1 VSNPTSLDWL
11 LDDFVGRVPAAR
23 QAVVL
28 SVDGL
33 LMGGSR
39 GMEQAEAEHM
49 AAVAAGFA
57 SLSRSAGRHFKAGP
71 VRQTI
76 IEMQDAFL
84 LVTSAGQ
91 GSCLAVLSAA
101 DSDIGMVAYEMAM
114 LVERIGHNLAAQ
126 PRSGQP
132 RAAVQAR

>member
-1 VSNPTSLDWL
+1 MSTPASLDWL
-11 LDDFVGRVPAAR
+11 LDDFVERVPAAR
-23 QAVVL
+23 RAVVL

-39 GMEQAEAEHM
+39 GMEQSDAEHM

-57 SLSRSAGRHFKAGP
+57 SLSRSAGRHFQAGP

-76 IEMQDAFL
+76 IEMEDAFL

-114 LVERIGHNLAAQ
+114 LVERIGHNMAT
-126 PRSGQP
+126 QP
-132 RAAVQAR
+132 RAAVQVR

>member
-1 VSNPTSLDWL
+1 MTNPPHGLDWL
-11 LDDFVGRVPAAR
+11 IDDFVARVPAAQ

-33 LMGGSR
+33 LMGASR
-39 GMEQAEAEHM
+39 DLVQAEAEHM

-57 SLSRSAGRHFKAGP
+57 SLARSSARHFQRGA

-76 IEMQDAFL
+76 IEMEAAFL

-91 GSCLAVLSAA
+91 GSCLAVLAAA

-114 LVERIGHNLAAQ
+114 LVERIGHNLATH
-126 PRSGQP
+126 PRNT
-132 RAAVQAR
+132 ANAR

>member
-1 VSNPTSLDWL
+1 MSNPASLDWL
-11 LDDFVGRVPAAR
+11 LDDFVERVPAAQR
-23 QAVVL
+23 AIVL

-39 GMEQAEAEHM
+39 GMEQADAEHM

-57 SLSRSAGRHFKAGP
+57 SLSRSAGRHFRAGP

-76 IEMQDAFL
+76 IEMEEAFL

-91 GSCLAVLSAA
+91 GSCLAVLSDAA
-101 DSDIGMVAYEMAM
+101 SDIGMVAYEMAL
-114 LVERIGHNLAAQ
+114 LVERIGHNMAT
-126 PRSGQP
+126 QP
-132 RAAVQAR
+132 RAAAQVR

>member
-1 VSNPTSLDWL
+1 MSNPTHGLDWL
-11 LDDFVGRVPAAR
+11 IDDFVARVPAAQ

-33 LMGGSR
+33 LMGASR
-39 GMEQAEAEHM
+39 NLAQAEAEHM

-57 SLSRSAGRHFKAGP
+57 SLARSSARHFQRGV

-76 IEMQDAFL
+76 IEMESAFL

-91 GSCLAVLSAA
+91 GSCLAVLAAA

-114 LVERIGHNLAAQ
+114 LVERIGHNLATQ
-126 PRSGQP
+126 PRST
-132 RAAVQAR
+132 AHAR

>member
-1 VSNPTSLDWL
+1 MSTPASLDWL
-11 LDDFVGRVPAAR
+11 LDDFVERVPAAQR
-23 QAVVL
+23 AVVL

-39 GMEQAEAEHM
+39 GMAQADAEHM

-57 SLSRSAGRHFKAGP
+57 SLSRSAGRHFQAGP

-76 IEMQDAFL
+76 IEMEEAFL

-91 GSCLAVLSAA
+91 RSCLAVLSDAA
-101 DSDIGMVAYEMAM
+101 SDIGLVAYEMAM
-114 LVERIGHNLAAQ
+114 LIERIGHNMAT
-126 PRSGQP
+126 QP
-132 RAAVQAR
+132 RAAAQVR

>member
-1 VSNPTSLDWL
+1 MSTPASLDWL
-11 LDDFVGRVPAAR
+11 LDDFVERVPAAQR
-23 QAVVL
+23 AVVL

-39 GMEQAEAEHM
+39 GMEQADAEQM

-57 SLSRSAGRHFKAGP
+57 SLSRSAGRHFQAGP

-76 IEMQDAFL
+76 IEMEEAVL

-91 GSCLAVLSAA
+91 GSCLAVLSDAA
-101 DSDIGMVAYEMAM
+101 SDIGMVAYEMAM
-114 LVERIGHNLAAQ
+114 LVERIGHNLAT
-126 PRSGQP
+126 QP
-132 RAAVQAR
+132 RAAAQVR

>member
-1 VSNPTSLDWL
+1 MSSPASLDWL
-11 LDDFVGRVPAAR
+11 LDDFVERVPAAQR
-23 QAVVL
+23 AIVL

-39 GMEQAEAEHM
+39 GMEQADAEHM

-57 SLSRSAGRHFKAGP
+57 SLSRSAGRHFRAGP

-76 IEMQDAFL
+76 IEMEQAFL

-91 GSCLAVLSAA
+91 GSCLAVLSDAA
-101 DSDIGMVAYEMAM
+101 SDIGMVAYEMAL
-114 LVERIGHNLAAQ
+114 LVERIGHNMAI
-126 PRSGQP
+126 QP
-132 RAAVQAR
+132 RAAAQVR